1 MIDLARALRVVVDEF
16 ESHGVDYVIVGS
28 AAAAAWGVVRTTR
41 DVDVVIVMSEEALA
55 DVLDR
60 LVTEGFYVP
69 DSVLKPG
76 ILETPGSF
84 NVLDPVSGGK
94 VDVFVPVPD
103 DAFTASR
110 ISRRIR
116 ADVFGVPCW
125 VSSAED
131 VLLAKL
137 RWRLKSRSDVQWRD
151 CVEIASTNDLDRDYL
166 ASWAEELAV
175 SEDLGG
181 LLRDVDEAKDRSSRT
196 TEGQRPTHRE
206 GET

>member
-1 MIDLARALRVVVDEF
+1 MIDLARALRFVVSEF

-41 DVDVVIVMSEEALA
+41 DVDVVIVVSDEALA

-69 DSVLKPG
+69 DSVLRP
-76 ILETPGSF
+76 EAFQTPGSF
-84 NVLDPVSGGK
+84 NVLDPGSGGK
-94 VDVFVPVPD
+94 VDVFVPVAG

-116 ADVFGVPCW
+116 VDVFGVPCW
-125 VSSAED
+125 VASAED

-137 RWRLKSRSDVQWRD
+137 RWRLESRSEIQWRD
-151 CVEIASTNDLDRDYL
+151 CVEIASTNELDDEYL
-166 ASWAEELAV
+166 LSWAEELAV
-175 SEDLGG
+175 SDDLSE
-181 LLRDVDEAKDRSSRT
+181 LIRQVDELKNR
-196 TEGQRPTHRE
+196 
-206 GET
+206 